1 VVSCY
6 EAGRDAF
13 WLHRYLLSTGV
24 ENAVVDSSSIEVN
37 RRYRRAKTDQLDLAK
52 LLTMLI
58 RYHVG
63 EKKVWRV
70 VRAPSLE
77 EEDNRQ
83 LHRELETLKA
93 EHTQHINRLKGLLAG
108 QGVRMEIRDDF
119 LPRLES
125 LRLWDGSALP
135 PGLLGR
141 LEREHQR
148 LQFANAQIKQL
159 ERERVE
165 VLRHSQR
172 TDVAQVRQLLHL
184 NGIGINSAWLY
195 VMEFFA
201 WRRFRNRRQVGA
213 LSGLTP
219 TPRQSG
225 DESRELGTL
234 APALQVQ
241 VSASRV
247 IVMCG
252 RWRSRSPA
260 VSHRRA
266 AGSRGTN
273 GGAGYAIN
281 PRAP

>member
-1 VVSCY
+1 MTTDTTEKGLEALIVESLVS
-6 EAGRDAF
+6 EARYVQGDPTEYDRD
-13 WLHRYLLSTGV
+13 Y
-24 ENAVVDSSSIEVN
+24 AV
-37 RRYRRAKTDQLDLAK
+37 DLAK

-70 VRAPSLE
+70 VHAPSVE

-93 EHTQHINRLKGLLAG
+93 QRTQHINRIKGLLAG
-108 QGVRMEIRDDF
+108 QGVRLEVRNDF

-125 LRLWDGSALP
+125 LRLWDGSTLP
-135 PGLLGR
+135 QGLLGR
-141 LEREHQR
+141 LEREYQR
-148 LQFANAQIKQL
+148 LQFANGQIKQL
-159 ERERVE
+159 ERERVD

-201 WRRFRNRRQVGA
+201 WRRFRNRREVGA

-241 VSASRV
+241 VSVSQG
-247 IVMCG
+247 IVTCG
-252 RWRSRSPA
+252 RWPSRSR
-260 VSHRRA
+260 
-266 AGSRGTN
+266 
-273 GGAGYAIN
+273 GAG
-281 PRAP
+281 